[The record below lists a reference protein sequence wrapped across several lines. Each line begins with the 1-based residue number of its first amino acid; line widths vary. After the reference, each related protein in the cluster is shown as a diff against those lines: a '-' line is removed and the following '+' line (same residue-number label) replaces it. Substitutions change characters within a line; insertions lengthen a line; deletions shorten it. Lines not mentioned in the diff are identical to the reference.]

1 MYYIS
6 LTYDLKQLTINQ
18 KWSYTDIIKK
28 NLFVPG
34 IPGIPGILKIIFR
47 STGKSKGRE
56 IENPNRILLYVK
68 DFKHDATTNSPKS
81 KDLRKNRRR

>member
-1 MYYIS
+1 MELYR
-6 LTYDLKQLTINQ
+6 NN
-18 KWSYTDIIKK
+18 KK
-28 NLFVPG
+28 NLYFPG

-68 DFKHDATTNSPKS
+68 DFKHDATTNSHKS
-81 KDLRKNRRR
+81 KDLRKKRRRSLFKIQQFTYTLN

>member
-6 LTYDLKQLTINQ
+6 LAYDLSNFQYSQ
-18 KWSYTDIIKK
+18 KCRCTEIIK
-28 NLFVPG
+28 NLYFPR

-68 DFKHDATTNSPKS
+68 DFKHDATTKSHKS